1 MDASAPLSDGI
12 LRHLPLRCFDLM
24 PLLPAA
30 LPIATPLRLF
40 WRLGLVVALWV
51 LAAAAVAAPRTSFD
65 IDYRV
70 GFLPE
75 QGVAELSLS
84 HTPRD
89 GRVLS
94 LSLQFDPARY
104 SQIRAEGGQLV
115 REGDRWTWAPD
126 PRRTSSLHWRYR
138 IDKQRR
144 GGGYDARM
152 TRDWVIV
159 RGDNLFP
166 PVNARLSAGADSRAR
181 LRFDLPPGWSNVDTP
196 FRLDRDRDAFVVVNP
211 ERRFDR
217 PVGWMIAGQVGTRR
231 EFIGDTEVSIAGPR
245 GDAVRRN
252 DKLAFINLVAPEM
265 AEAFGELPSK
275 LLIVS
280 AGNPMWRG
288 GLSGPRSLFIHADR
302 PLISENGS
310 STLVHELVH
319 VVTRVRGAEGDDWI
333 AEGTAEFYSITLL
346 NRAGLLSDARRDR
359 AFDWMANHGRG
370 VRTLIGARSWGP
382 QTARAVVL
390 FRELDREIRN
400 RTDNQKSLDD
410 VMRRLIEIRE
420 VSREDL
426 KAVVKELT
434 GRPSAVLTSPLI
446 R

>member
-1 MDASAPLSDGI
+1 MPDAA
-12 LRHLPLRCFDLM
+12 M
-24 PLLPAA
+24 PLPPVAPTVPASRRFARLLLGFA
-30 LPIATPLRLF
+30 LY
-40 WRLGLVVALWV
+40 GL
-51 LAAAAVAAPRTSFD
+51 AVAALADPRTRFD
-65 IDYRV
+65 LDYRV
-70 GFLPE
+70 AFLPE
-75 QGVAELSLS
+75 AGVADLALR
-84 HTPRD
+84 HTPGD

-94 LSLQFDPARY
+94 LALRFDPARY
-104 SQIRAEGGQLV
+104 SQVRAEGGQLS
-115 REGDRWTWAPD
+115 RDGDRWTWTPD
-126 PRRTSSLHWRYR
+126 PRRASTLRWRYR
-138 IDKQRR
+138 IDQQRR
-144 GGGYDARM
+144 GGGYDARI

-159 RGDNLFP
+159 RGDDLFP
-166 PVNARLSAGADSRAR
+166 PATARTTRGADSRAR
-181 LRFDLPPGWSNVDTP
+181 LHFDLPPGWTNVDTP
-196 FRLDRDRDAFVVVNP
+196 FLRSRDGGSFVVVNP

-217 PVGWMIAGQVGTRR
+217 PVGWMIAGRVGTRR
-231 EFIGDTEVSIAGPR
+231 EQIEGMEVSVAGPKD
-245 GDAVRRN
+245 DAVRRN

-265 AEAFGELPSK
+265 ARAFGGLPSK

-280 AGNPMWRG
+280 ADDPMWRG

-319 VVTRVRGAEGDDWI
+319 MVTRVRGAEGDDWI

-359 AFDWMANHGRG
+359 AFEWMANHGRG

-390 FRELDREIRN
+390 FRELDREIRQ
-400 RTDNQKSLDD
+400 RTDGQRSLDD
-410 VMRRLIEIRE
+410 VMRRLIEIRV

-426 KAVVKELT
+426 EAVVEELT
-434 GRPSAVLTSPLI
+434 GRPSAVLQSPLI

>member
-1 MDASAPLSDGI
+1 MPQHSGT
-12 LRHLPLRCFDLM
+12 RRFDVR
-24 PLLPAA
+24 LLVVLALVLALFAGAA
-30 LPIATPLRLF
+30 TVAATP
-40 WRLGLVVALWV
+40 
-51 LAAAAVAAPRTSFD
+51 RTAYD
-65 IDYRV
+65 IDY
-70 GFLPE
+70 
-75 QGVAELSLS
+75 QVAFRPAEGMAQLSLR

-89 GRVLS
+89 GRVIS
-94 LSLQFDPARY
+94 LAVRFDPARY
-104 SQIRAEGGQLV
+104 SQIRAEGGQLR
-115 REGDRWTWAPD
+115 REGDRWLWQPD
-126 PRRTSSLHWRYR
+126 PRQPSSLHWHYR
-138 IDKQRR
+138 IDQQRR
-144 GGGYDARM
+144 GGGYDARI

-159 RGDNLFP
+159 RGDDLFP
-166 PVNARLSAGADSRAR
+166 PVSARTTAGADSRAR
-181 LRFDLPPGWSNVDTP
+181 LRFTLPPGWTNVDTP
-196 FRLDRDRDAFVVVNP
+196 YRLDRDREAFVVVNP

-231 EFIGDTEVSIAGPR
+231 EIVEGMEVSVAGPKE
-245 GDAVRRN
+245 DSVRRN

-280 AGNPMWRG
+280 ADDPMWRG

-319 VVTRVRGAEGDDWI
+319 MVTRVRGAQGDDWI

-359 AFDWMANHGRG
+359 AFSWMDNHGRG
-370 VRTLIGARSWGP
+370 VRTLIGGRSWGP

-390 FRELDREIRN
+390 FRELDREIRQ
-400 RTDNQKSLDD
+400 RTDNRRSLDD
-410 VMRRLIEIRE
+410 VMRRLIAIRE

-426 KAVVKELT
+426 AAVVEDLT
-434 GRPSAVLTSPLI
+434 GRPSAVLQSPLI